1 MFTRKIPLGSA
12 ERPQLTV
19 MHSSPPPDGTTK
31 YIDQIVTEAPT
42 ELRFT
47 YFSWK
52 AVFTEK
58 FDVFHV
64 HWPEVLLR
72 SDGGLGRAAK
82 ALTLVAMLTKFRL
95 TRVPII
101 QTLHNLKPHESG
113 NRLERVLLGL
123 LNNSTAL
130 FVRINPVTPL
140 VGDRTVTVLHGHYRG
155 RFSQY
160 DQPEAVEG
168 NLLHF
173 GLIRPYKG
181 VERLV
186 EVFEM
191 MGDRQLNLRI
201 VGDPSGGL
209 RETIEL
215 SVARDKRMSALL
227 KFVADDVLVA
237 EVCKAELVILPYT
250 EMHNSGA
257 LLVTLSLNRPVLVPR
272 TDTSEAIAKEVGP
285 GWVFIFDGT
294 LAASDISA
302 ALEVIRSSDRSVL
315 PHLEGRDWENV
326 GEGYYD
332 AYVQATRRVQRF
344 R

>member
-1 MFTRKIPLGSA
+1 MFTRKIPLGTA

-31 YIDQIVTEAPT
+31 YIDQIVTEAPA

-58 FDVFHV
+58 LDVFHV

-72 SDGGLGRAAK
+72 SEGSLGRAAK
-82 ALTLVAMLTKFRL
+82 ALALLALLTKFRL
-95 TRVPII
+95 TRVPIV
-101 QTLHNLKPHESG
+101 QTLHNLNPHESG
-113 NRLERVLLGL
+113 SWLERILLRL
-123 LNNSTAL
+123 LNNSTTL
-130 FVRINPVTPL
+130 FVRINPITPL
-140 VGDRTVTVLHGHYRG
+140 VSDRTVTVLHGHYRG

-160 DQPEAVEG
+160 EQPQAVKG

-186 EVFEM
+186 EIFETM
-191 MGDRQLNLRI
+191 VDHQLKLRI
-201 VGDPSGGL
+201 VGEPSGGL

-215 SVARDKRMSALL
+215 SVARDERMSALL
-227 KFVADDVLVA
+227 KFVADEVLVA
-237 EVCKAELVILPYT
+237 EVCKSELVILPYT

-257 LLVTLSLNRPVLVPR
+257 LLVALSLNRPVLVPR
-272 TDTSEAIAKEVGP
+272 TDTSEAIAQEVGP
-285 GWVFIFDGT
+285 GWVFIFDGQ
-294 LAASDISA
+294 LSASDIST
-302 ALEVIRSSDRSVL
+302 ALDVIRSNDRNVI
-315 PHLEGRDWENV
+315 PHLDGRDWQEV

-332 AYVQATRRVQRF
+332 AYVQATQRVQRF
-344 R
+344 G